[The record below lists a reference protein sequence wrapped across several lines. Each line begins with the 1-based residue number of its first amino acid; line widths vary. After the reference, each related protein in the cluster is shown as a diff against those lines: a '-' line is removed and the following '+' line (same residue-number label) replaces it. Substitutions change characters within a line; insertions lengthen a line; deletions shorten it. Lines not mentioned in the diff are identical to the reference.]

1 MRWVV
6 IALCLSGCSANFQT
20 SFNPASPYHQIP
32 VGSKVVLKQPLEV
45 SAYRTRLFLQ
55 LGETM
60 QLEDFDRYKA
70 NCNFEVTS
78 LTDGVQTIQPQ
89 TFTIE
94 RVQGLMVEVV
104 DGEAEYRFIPAG
116 LDDQGT
122 PMVTQGYHF
131 WLDSSEQP
139 EVRRLSC
146 RGAFDDMWAAQP
158 PSIEEIQQSI
168 GNLAELQLA
177 L

>member
-1 MRWVV
+1 MRWIV
-6 IALCLSGCSANFQT
+6 IALCLSGCGANFQT
-20 SFNPASPYHQIP
+20 SFNPASPYQQIP
-32 VGSKVVLKQPLEV
+32 VGSMVVLKQALEV
-45 SAYRTRLFLQ
+45 SAHRTRLFLQ

-70 NCNFEVTS
+70 NCNFELNS

-89 TFTIE
+89 TFTIK
-94 RVQGLMVEVV
+94 RVEGLMVEVV
-104 DGEAEYRFIPAG
+104 DRLPQYRFVSVG

-131 WLDSSEQP
+131 WLDSTQQP
-139 EVRRLSC
+139 EVLRLSC
-146 RGAFDDMWAAQP
+146 RGAFDDMWASQP
-158 PSIEEIQQSI
+158 PSIDEIQQTM
-168 GNLAELQLA
+168 GDLAEIQLA